1 MDRTDLYMRM
11 VDAFTRYQG
20 EVALILEAKAAE
32 AEKSRN
38 WIRTFLH
45 DGGFDGHR
53 EQLKASMAV
62 HERLIEVIDG
72 IVKMESALARHLKL
86 LIAGKDEGGSD
97 GGLFGDLFG
106 ADGGTDGGAKGGFGG
121 DAQ

>member
-1 MDRTDLYMRM
+1 MDRTDLYLRM
-11 VDAFTRYQG
+11 IDVFTRYQG
-20 EVALILEAKAAE
+20 EVALILEAKALE

-38 WIRTFLH
+38 WIRVFLQ

-53 EQLKASMAV
+53 DQLKASLAV

-72 IVKMESALARHLKL
+72 IVKMETGFARHLKL
-86 LIAGKDEGGSD
+86 LIGGKEEDGDSA

-106 ADGGTDGGAKGGFGG
+106 GTDGEAKGGLGG
-121 DAQ
+121 DDQ

>member
-1 MDRTDLYMRM
+1 LYMRM
-11 VDAFTRYQG
+11 LDAFTRVQG

-38 WIRTFLH
+38 WIRVYLQ

-86 LIAGKDEGGSD
+86 LIGGSD
-97 GGLFGDLFG
+97 EGDADGLLGDLFG
-106 ADGGTDGGAKGGFGG
+106 GADGDEGHGGAGKGGFGG
-121 DAQ
+121 GTA